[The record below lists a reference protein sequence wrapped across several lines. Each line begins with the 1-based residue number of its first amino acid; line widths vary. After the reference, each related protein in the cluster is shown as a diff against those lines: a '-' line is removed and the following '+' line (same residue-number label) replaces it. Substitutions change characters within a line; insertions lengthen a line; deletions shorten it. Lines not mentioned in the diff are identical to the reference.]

1 MALLTHDE
9 IRTAA
14 IATLQADA
22 TLNAAVKTWLR
33 YLIDTG
39 KITYPAVYIGE
50 IRQPLEGCECGEDA
64 QRTDLGDPMQIT
76 VGILSNTHAATAAE
90 LGTLY
95 ELTYNKFKAVPE
107 LGLNNFK
114 IHHISPIT
122 TSPIPKLGRSIIQAK
137 MVLNATWEE

>member
-9 IRTAA
+9 IRTAS

-22 TLNAAVKTWLR
+22 SLNAAVKTWLR

-39 KITYPAVYIGE
+39 KIVYPAIYIGE
-50 IRQPLEGCECGEDA
+50 IKQPLDGGSCGSDT
-64 QRTDLGDPMQIT
+64 QSTDLENPMQIT
-76 VGILSNTHAATAAE
+76 VGVLSNTHVAAAAE

-95 ELTYNKFKAVPE
+95 ELTYNKFKAE
-107 LGLNNFK
+107 

-122 TSPIPKLGRSIIQAK
+122 TNPIPKLGRSIIQAK
-137 MVLNATWEE
+137 MILNATWEE

>member
-9 IRTAA
+9 IRTAS

-22 TLNAAVKTWLR
+22 SLNAAVKTWLR

-39 KITYPAVYIGE
+39 KIVYPAIYIGE
-50 IRQPLEGCECGEDA
+50 IKQPLDGGSCGSDT
-64 QRTDLGDPMQIT
+64 QSTDLENPMQIT
-76 VGILSNTHAATAAE
+76 VGVLSNTHVAAAAE

-95 ELTYNKFKAVPE
+95 ELTFNKFKAVPE
-107 LGLNNFK
+107 LGLSNFK

-122 TSPIPKLGRSIIQAK
+122 TNPIPKLGRSIIQAK
-137 MVLNATWEE
+137 MILNATWEE